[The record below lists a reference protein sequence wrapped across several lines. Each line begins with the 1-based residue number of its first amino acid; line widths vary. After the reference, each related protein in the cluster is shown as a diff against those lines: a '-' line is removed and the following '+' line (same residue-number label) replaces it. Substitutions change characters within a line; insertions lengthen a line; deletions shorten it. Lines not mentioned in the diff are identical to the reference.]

1 MSSARTS
8 ESEAVRARLDHPV
21 IDTDGHTVELSP
33 LYHDYLRELG
43 GSDMPRRYA
52 EAMAA
57 RSNSRWSAMTEAER
71 RNVRAHCPPWWARP
85 ANNTLDRATA
95 SLPRLL
101 HERMDRLGIDFAVL
115 YPTEGLSGPP
125 RFEDEELRR
134 VSCRALNKFH
144 AEFYGE
150 CSDRM
155 TPAAVIPTHTPR
167 EAIED
172 TEYAVRELGLKTIV
186 IAHVDR
192 PVPRVQEERPD
203 LAPFARYIDTL
214 ALDSDFDY
222 DPFWQRCVELGVAP
236 TSHASGQGWGSR
248 RSVSNYMYNHI
259 GHFAAAGEA
268 LCKALFFGGVTYR
281 FPTLNFAFLE
291 CGVAWA
297 CSLYSDILEHWEKR
311 NRDAI
316 AALDPESTDLDL
328 MMKLVA
334 EYGGIEGEDKLAEI
348 RASIGRK
355 QRRPENLDDWSRCGI
370 DRAEDIRDR
379 FVPRFYF
386 GCEADDRMIAW
397 AFNDK
402 LNPFG
407 ARLGAMMSS
416 DIGHWDV
423 TDMTGVVAEA
433 HELVDRGHVTGED
446 FRDFCFTNAVRF
458 YAGVNPD
465 FFAGTV
471 CEEAAARLVAAS

>member
-1 MSSARTS
+1 
-8 ESEAVRARLDHPV
+8 
-21 IDTDGHTVELSP
+21 
-33 LYHDYLRELG
+33 
-43 GSDMPRRYA
+43 
-52 EAMAA
+52 
-57 RSNSRWSAMTEAER
+57 
-71 RNVRAHCPPWWARP
+71 
-85 ANNTLDRATA
+85 
-95 SLPRLL
+95 
-101 HERMDRLGIDFAVL
+101 
-115 YPTEGLSGPP
+115 
-125 RFEDEELRR
+125 
-134 VSCRALNKFH
+134 
-144 AEFYGE
+144 
-150 CSDRM
+150 M
-155 TPAAVIPTHTPR
+155 TPVAVIPTHTPR

-203 LAPFARYIDTL
+203 LAPFARYIETL

-236 TSHASGQGWGSR
+236 TPTPAARAGAAGARSPTTCTTTSATSRQPVKPYARRCFSGGVRTVSR
-248 RSVSNYMYNHI
+248 RSTLHFSN
-259 GHFAAAGEA
+259 AAW
-268 LCKALFFGGVTYR
+268 
-281 FPTLNFAFLE
+281 
-291 CGVAWA
+291 AWA

-407 ARLGAMMSS
+407 AGSA
-416 DIGHWDV
+416 
-423 TDMTGVVAEA
+423 
-433 HELVDRGHVTGED
+433 
-446 FRDFCFTNAVRF
+446 
-458 YAGVNPD
+458 P
-465 FFAGTV
+465 
-471 CEEAAARLVAAS
+471 

>member
-1 MSSARTS
+1 
-8 ESEAVRARLDHPV
+8 
-21 IDTDGHTVELSP
+21 
-33 LYHDYLRELG
+33 
-43 GSDMPRRYA
+43 
-52 EAMAA
+52 
-57 RSNSRWSAMTEAER
+57 
-71 RNVRAHCPPWWARP
+71 
-85 ANNTLDRATA
+85 
-95 SLPRLL
+95 
-101 HERMDRLGIDFAVL
+101 
-115 YPTEGLSGPP
+115 
-125 RFEDEELRR
+125 
-134 VSCRALNKFH
+134 
-144 AEFYGE
+144 
-150 CSDRM
+150 
-155 TPAAVIPTHTPR
+155 
-167 EAIED
+167 
-172 TEYAVRELGLKTIV
+172 
-186 IAHVDR
+186 
-192 PVPRVQEERPD
+192 
-203 LAPFARYIDTL
+203 
-214 ALDSDFDY
+214 
-222 DPFWQRCVELGVAP
+222 
-236 TSHASGQGWGSR
+236 
-248 RSVSNYMYNHI
+248 MYNHI

-291 CGVAWA
+291 CGVAWGPA
-297 CSLYSDILEHWEKR
+297 ASTATSLEHWEKR

-355 QRRPENLDDWSRCGI
+355 QRRPRKTSTTGP
-370 DRAEDIRDR
+370 AAASTGPEDIRDR

-416 DIGHWDV
+416 GHRPL
-423 TDMTGVVAEA
+423 GRRR
-433 HELVDRGHVTGED
+433 HDRGGGGGPRTGGAGGMS
-446 FRDFCFTNAVRF
+446 RVRISATSASPTRCDC

-471 CEEAAARLVAAS
+471 CEDAAARVVAAS